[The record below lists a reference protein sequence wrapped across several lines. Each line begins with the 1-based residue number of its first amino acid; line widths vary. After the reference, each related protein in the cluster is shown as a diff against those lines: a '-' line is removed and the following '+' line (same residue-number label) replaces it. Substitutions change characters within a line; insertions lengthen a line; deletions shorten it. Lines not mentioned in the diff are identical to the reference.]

1 MESPEPPTKQR
12 WSTQPCKGD
21 RIELILPRMGMPVR
35 GTVFH
40 VDQLQILVKWD
51 DGRSE
56 GLRPNVADRFRIVED
71 NPELRRAS

>member
-1 MESPEPPTKQR
+1 MESPEQRDKQR
-12 WSTQPCKGD
+12 RPARPRKGD
-21 RIELILPRMGMPVR
+21 RIELILPRLGTTRR
-35 GTVFH
+35 GTVFY
-40 VDQLQILVKWD
+40 VDELQILVKWD